1 MEEILWRIS
10 LLIIRGLVRD
20 RILHG
25 ILAVTFLFLFIP
37 SISTLSM
44 RQVTALSMT
53 LSTSLVSFILL
64 LIATFIGGTLLWKD
78 FDRRYI
84 ISLASLPVPRSTYI
98 FGKFLGVA
106 AFLLVVSC
114 ALGGCACLV
123 VYYTSVIY
131 PPDRPIVWANLFL
144 SLGMDCLK
152 YIFLVCFALLF
163 STVSTSFFLPVFG
176 TISVFWLGSASQ
188 EAFDYIQ
195 TDGGARMSELAKLLV
210 KAFYYIIPNFSA
222 FDFKL
227 AAIYGL
233 PVAPSSVFMVLG
245 YFTVYASLILG
256 FAVMI
261 FSRRELQ

>member
-1 MEEILWRIS
+1 LILAELTLKG
-10 LLIIRGLVRD
+10 LLRD
-20 RILHG
+20 KILHG
-25 ILAVTFLFLFIP
+25 FFFV
-37 SISTLSM
+37 SIIYLMVPFVSALSL
-44 RQVTALSMT
+44 RQVTALSVS
-53 LSTSLVSFILL
+53 LSISVVSFILI
-64 LIATFIGGTLLWKD
+64 LISIFIGGTILWKD

-84 ISLASLPVPRSTYI
+84 ISFASLPVSRSTYI
-98 FGKFLGVA
+98 LGKFFGVA

-114 ALGGCACLV
+114 ALGLCAFLV
-123 VYYTSVIY
+123 VYFTSIMH
-131 PPDRPIVWANLFL
+131 PPDRPIIWANLFI
-144 SLGMDCLK
+144 SLGMDYLK
-152 YIFLVCFALLF
+152 YVFLVCFALLF

-176 TISVFWLGSASQ
+176 TISIFWLGSASQ

-195 TDGGARMSELAKLLV
+195 TDGGARMPALAKLLV
-210 KAFYYIIPNFSA
+210 KAFYYVIPNFSA

-256 FAVMI
+256 FTVII

>member
-1 MEEILWRIS
+1 L
-10 LLIIRGLVRD
+10 
-20 RILHG
+20 
-25 ILAVTFLFLFIP
+25 
-37 SISTLSM
+37 SIS
-44 RQVTALSMT
+44 V
-53 LSTSLVSFILL
+53 VSFILI
-64 LIATFIGGTLLWKD
+64 LISIFIGGTILWKD

-84 ISLASLPVPRSTYI
+84 ISFASLPVSRSTYI
-98 FGKFLGVA
+98 LGKFFGVA

-114 ALGGCACLV
+114 ALGLCAFLV
-123 VYYTSVIY
+123 VYFTSIMH
-131 PPDRPIVWANLFL
+131 PPDRPIIWANLFI
-144 SLGMDCLK
+144 SLGMDYLK
-152 YIFLVCFALLF
+152 YVFLVCFALLF

-176 TISVFWLGSASQ
+176 TISIFWLGSASQ

-195 TDGGARMSELAKLLV
+195 TDGGARMPALAKLLV
-210 KAFYYIIPNFSA
+210 KAFYYVIPNFSA

-256 FAVMI
+256 FTVII

>member
-1 MEEILWRIS
+1 VLF
-10 LLIIRGLVRD
+10 LLCMIKGLMRD
-20 RILHG
+20 RVLNG
-25 ILAVTFLFLFIP
+25 IFCITFLFLFIP

-44 RQVTALSMT
+44 RQVTALSIT
-53 LSTSLVSFILL
+53 LSTSLVSFILF
-64 LIATFIGGTLLWKD
+64 LIAAFIGGTLLWKD

-84 ISLASLPVPRSTYI
+84 ICLASLPINRSKYI
-98 FGKFLGVA
+98 SGKFVGIAVFLLLVAVALGVC
-106 AFLLVVSC
+106 S
-114 ALGGCACLV
+114 CLV
-123 VYYTSVIY
+123 VYVTASLY
-131 PPDRPIVWANLFL
+131 PPDQPVVWANLLIF
-144 SLGMDCLK
+144 LGMDYLK
-152 YIFLVCFALLF
+152 YVFLVCFALLF
-163 STVSTSFFLPVFG
+163 STFSTSFFLPVFG

-195 TDGGARMSELAKLLV
+195 TDGGARMPALAKLLV
-210 KAFYYIIPNFSA
+210 KAFYYVIPNFSA

-256 FAVMI
+256 FTVII